1 MLHNFYNDIFDKIE
15 FFGNCSFDGCKPSTV
30 FLIICRCING
40 LFRYMF
46 VNYVS
51 IKKKKKKRKNPL
63 DWEQLM
69 YYTTVCPLIALNRAG
84 SGNNK

>member
-1 MLHNFYNDIFDKIE
+1 MLHNLYNDIFDKHE
-15 FFGNCSFDGCKPSTV
+15 FFGNCSFDGCKPSIV

-51 IKKKKKKRKNPL
+51 IKKNQKKK
-63 DWEQLM
+63 
-69 YYTTVCPLIALNRAG
+69 TAG
-84 SGNNK
+84 LGTAHVLHNSVPFDGAG